1 MNIGIEAQRLF
12 RPKKHGIEIV
22 ALELIR
28 HLQEIDKENQYF
40 IFVKPDLDDQC
51 IRETEN
57 FKIIK
62 LAGISYP
69 SWEQWNLPKAI
80 GKYRLDVLHCT
91 ANTAP
96 LHPKVKT
103 VITLHDVIF
112 LESVSFKGTA
122 YQNIGN
128 LYRRFIVP
136 KVAKKN
142 FLVTVSEFER
152 KNIMETLGIPPAQIE
167 VVYNAVNPMFRVID
181 DPVILDAAKLKY
193 GLPDQFILFFANPA
207 PKKNTPNVLAAFAHY
222 CRNYGNNSVK
232 LLVTDS
238 SLQYI
243 QWLIQSLGLEDIADR
258 IQIIDYINYNDL
270 PSVYN
275 LAKLFLYPSF
285 RESFGLPIL
294 EAMACGTPVISSN
307 SSAMPEIAGNAALL
321 TDPHNVREIGDTI
334 AKLLQNE
341 ITRQALRSNGL
352 ENVKRFSWDKTA
364 RKMLGIYQRLAKEK

>member
-28 HLQEIDKENQYF
+28 HLQEIDKKNQYF
-40 IFVKPDLDDQC
+40 VFVKPDLDDQC

-62 LAGISYP
+62 IPGFSYP
-69 SWEQWNLPKAI
+69 SWEQWNLPRAI

-96 LHPKVKT
+96 LRPGVKT

-152 KNIMETLGIPPAQIE
+152 KNIMDTLGIPASQIE
-167 VVYNAVNPMFRVID
+167 VAYNAVNPMFRVID
-181 DPVILDAAKLKY
+181 DPVILNAAKLKY

-222 CRNYGNNSVK
+222 CRNYGNSTVK

-243 QWLIQSLGLEDIADR
+243 QGLIQSLELKDIADR

-270 PSVYN
+270 PAVYN
-275 LAKLFLYPSF
+275 LARLFLYPSF

-294 EAMACGTPVISSN
+294 EAMASGTPVISSN
-307 SSAMPEIAGNAALL
+307 TSAMPEIAGNAALL
-321 TDPHNVREIGDTI
+321 TDPHNAREIGDTI
-334 AKLLQNE
+334 ARLLQND
-341 ITRQALRSNGL
+341 ITRQALRANGL
-352 ENVKRFSWDKTA
+352 ENVKRFSWNNTA
-364 RKMLGIYQRLAKEK
+364 IKMLGIYQKLAKEK